1 MSTAGAAGFEAE
13 LNIFWTEQ
21 KTAEQY
27 FLPISEFVVWPRS
40 WPTRCAATGR
50 LGQSDVSA
58 TRASGTLVHM
68 ANVDPIRRAEIGR
81 EKRARTRAQL
91 IAAARSLFGKR
102 PVESVTVDDVV
113 EEAGVAKGTFYVH
126 FEDLNALTAAVADEL
141 VRTFDELLQSQR
153 LSMPDPVMRI
163 AFACNAFIEK
173 ALEDPSWG
181 AVVARM
187 AWSYPTVG
195 RVARSRL
202 REDLKFVLEGM
213 PQQETSLELSLEVT
227 LGIMLQVLAA
237 ISQGRL
243 SFRDQ
248 KAAIGSILR
257 ATGVTTRQVKSTLAH
272 LPQFE
277 LEAGNAV
284 AGKRQKIRSKERPI
298 DSRKA

>member
-1 MSTAGAAGFEAE
+1 M
-13 LNIFWTEQ
+13 L
-21 KTAEQY
+21 
-27 FLPISEFVVWPRS
+27 
-40 WPTRCAATGR
+40 
-50 LGQSDVSA
+50 
-58 TRASGTLVHM
+58 HM

-91 IAAARSLFGKR
+91 VAAARSLFGKR

-141 VRTFDELLQSQR
+141 VRTFDELLQLQR
-153 LSMPDPVMRI
+153 LSMPDPLMRI

-173 ALEDPSWG
+173 AVEDPSWA

-202 REDLKFVLEGM
+202 REDLKLVLK
-213 PQQETSLELSLEVT
+213 VA

-243 SFRDQ
+243 SRRDQ

-257 ATGVTTRQVKSTLAH
+257 AVSVPSRQVKSTLAH
-272 LPQFE
+272 LPQIE
-277 LEAGNAV
+277 LTPGQR
-284 AGKRQKIRSKERPI
+284 GG
-298 DSRKA
+298 

>member
-1 MSTAGAAGFEAE
+1 M
-13 LNIFWTEQ
+13 L
-21 KTAEQY
+21 
-27 FLPISEFVVWPRS
+27 
-40 WPTRCAATGR
+40 
-50 LGQSDVSA
+50 
-58 TRASGTLVHM
+58 HM

-91 IAAARSLFGKR
+91 VAAARSLFGKR

-141 VRTFDELLQSQR
+141 VRTFDELLQLQR
-153 LSMPDPVMRI
+153 LSMPDPLMRI

-173 ALEDPSWG
+173 AVEDPSWA

-202 REDLKFVLEGM
+202 REDLKLVLKGM
-213 PQQETSLELSLEVT
+213 PQQETSLELSLEVA

-243 SFRDQ
+243 SRRDQ

-257 ATGVTTRQVKSTLAH
+257 AVSVPSRQVKSTLAH
-272 LPQFE
+272 LPQIE
-277 LEAGNAV
+277 LAPGQR
-284 AGKRQKIRSKERPI
+284 GG
-298 DSRKA
+298 

>member
-1 MSTAGAAGFEAE
+1 LVFNFASVGRETLLDGRFAPEAA
-13 LNIFWTEQ
+13 IP
-21 KTAEQY
+21 K
-27 FLPISEFVVWPRS
+27 
-40 WPTRCAATGR
+40 PTHWAATGR
-50 LGQSDVSA
+50 FGQFDLSA
-58 TRASGTLVHM
+58 TRAAGTVLHM

-91 IAAARSLFGKR
+91 VAAARSLFGKR

-141 VRTFDELLQSQR
+141 VRTFDELLQPQR
-153 LSMPDPVMRI
+153 LSMPDPLMRI

-173 ALEDPSWG
+173 AMKDPSWA

-202 REDLKFVLEGM
+202 REDLKLVLKGM
-213 PQQETSLELSLEVT
+213 PQQETSLELSLEVA

-237 ISQGRL
+237 ISQRRL
-243 SFRDQ
+243 SRRDQ
-248 KAAIGSILR
+248 KAAIGALLR
-257 ATGVTTRQVKSTLAH
+257 AIGVASRQVKSTLAH
-272 LPQFE
+272 LPQIE
-277 LEAGNAV
+277 LAAG
-284 AGKRQKIRSKERPI
+284 
-298 DSRKA
+298 